1 MSYEKINN
9 LFTNTLEYKSV
20 LQKWQFCSKK
30 IRTRPNIMDFDFIG
44 YSYHNGEYRFL
55 VHISSI
61 KDIYSS
67 SIVRLRDVTLYEC
80 VFF

>member
-1 MSYEKINN
+1 
-9 LFTNTLEYKSV
+9 
-20 LQKWQFCSKK
+20 
-30 IRTRPNIMDFDFIG
+30 MDFDFIG